1 MMRDVMDLGYRN
13 DEKATASS
21 LATDRAIIRMLA
33 RVEGTQLSIGG
44 VRNPLCLFYGG
55 LSRRGSS
62 FSVWFFFHDQYVSYF
77 AK

>member
-1 MMRDVMDLGYRN
+1 MMRDMMDLGYRN
-13 DEKATASS
+13 DEIATASS

-62 FSVWFFFHDQYVSYF
+62 FNGWFFFHAQ
-77 AK
+77 